1 MLTTRKEVL
10 LVNDDVLWKKL
21 YIAAMLELDRA
32 SLRNRIDAAQAAIRD
47 EMRNLANDRSANAL
61 EDMRAMS
68 DALHN
73 LQTLQRL
80 ELKTSAP
87 AHDQG
92 QARAEV

>member
-1 MLTTRKEVL
+1 MD
-10 LVNDDVLWKKL
+10 NDVLWKKL
-21 YIAAMLELDRA
+21 YTAAMLELDRA
-32 SLRNRIDAAQAAIRD
+32 ILRSRIDAAQAAIRD
-47 EMRNLANDRSANAL
+47 EMRNLANDRSVNAL

-73 LQTLQRL
+73 LQTLQSL

-87 AHDQG
+87 AQDQS

>member
-1 MLTTRKEVL
+1 VDNE
-10 LVNDDVLWKKL
+10 VLWKKL
-21 YIAAMLELDRA
+21 YTEAMLELDHA

-87 AHDQG
+87 APDQCH
-92 QARAEV
+92 ARAEV

>member
-1 MLTTRKEVL
+1 VD
-10 LVNDDVLWKKL
+10 NDVLWRKL
-21 YIAAMLELDRA
+21 YAAAMLELDRA
-32 SLRNRIDAAQAAIRD
+32 ILRSRIDAAQVAIRD

-73 LQTLQRL
+73 LQTLQSL

-87 AHDQG
+87 AQDQS

>member
-1 MLTTRKEVL
+1 VD
-10 LVNDDVLWKKL
+10 NDVLWKKL
-21 YIAAMLELDRA
+21 YTAAMLELDRA

-47 EMRNLANDRSANAL
+47 AMRELANDRSAGAL
-61 EDMRAMS
+61 EEMRAMS

-87 AHDQG
+87 SSDQG

>member
-1 MLTTRKEVL
+1 VD
-10 LVNDDVLWKKL
+10 NDVLWKKL
-21 YIAAMLELDRA
+21 YTAAMLELDRA
-32 SLRNRIDAAQAAIRD
+32 ILRSRIDAAQAAIRD

-61 EDMRAMS
+61 EHMRAMS

-87 AHDQG
+87 AQDQG

>member
-1 MLTTRKEVL
+1 MD
-10 LVNDDVLWKKL
+10 NDVLWKKL
-21 YIAAMLELDRA
+21 YTAAMLELDRA

-47 EMRNLANDRSANAL
+47 ALRELANDRSAGAL
-61 EDMRAMS
+61 EEMRAMS

-87 AHDQG
+87 SSDQG